1 MLIARNLRKVF
12 STGPAVDGVSL
23 EVKRGEILGL
33 LGPNGAGKTT
43 TIRLILNVLQP
54 DGGEVTFDGKP
65 FSMEVRNLIGYLPE
79 ERGLYRK
86 NKLLNTIV
94 YFASLKGIDSAG
106 AKRRALEWL
115 LRFNLMGYADKK
127 VEELSKGN
135 QQKVQFIISVLHDPQ
150 LVVLDEPFSGLDPV
164 NQIVLTDE
172 LMQLKQRGKAL
183 IFSTHVMDQAEKLC
197 DRICLINKGKV
208 VLQGD
213 LNEVK
218 QRYGQNTI
226 HVEFDGSGAFLSAM
240 PIFKKTL
247 LYENSAELLL
257 SDGLTPSEVLRDL
270 SQRLAIRKF
279 EVREPSLQ
287 SIFLEMVGAPAQGIS
302 RPAAPR
308 HGKVSS

>member
-23 EVKRGEILGL
+23 EAKRGEILGL

-43 TIRLILNVLQP
+43 TIRLILNILQP
-54 DGGEVTFDGKP
+54 DGGEVTFDGEP
-65 FSMEVRNLIGYLPE
+65 FSTEIRNLIGYLPE

-86 NKLLNTIV
+86 NKLLNVII
-94 YFASLKGIDSAG
+94 YFASLKGMDSAG

-150 LVVLDEPFSGLDPV
+150 LVVLDEPFAGLDPV
-164 NQIVLTDE
+164 NQILLSDE
-172 LMQLKQRGKAL
+172 LMRLKQRGKAL

-208 VLQGD
+208 VLDGE

-218 QRYGQNTI
+218 RRYGQNSI
-226 HVEFDGSGAFLSAM
+226 HIEFEGNGAFLSTM

-279 EVREPSLQ
+279 ELREPSLQ
-287 SIFLEMVGAPAQGIS
+287 SIFLEMVGARVQAWNLSEAS
-302 RPAAPR
+302 RSKA
-308 HGKVSS
+308 VSS